1 MAGKKRRKIRGTDGD
16 DELIGTKK
24 KNKLYGYDGDDV
36 IDGGAGGKNKAWG
49 GNGADTFVTR
59 DAKGY
64 LKIMDFEIGKDL
76 IEFCG
81 CASTRIEMRG
91 DNAWILKGS
100 NVKAVV
106 MGVDE
111 SDLTLDFANRIIF

>member
-1 MAGKKRRKIRGTDGD
+1 M
-16 DELIGTKK
+16 
-24 KNKLYGYDGDDV
+24 

-59 DAKGY
+59 DAKSY
-64 LKIMDFEIGKDL
+64 LKIMDFEIGKAL

>member
-1 MAGKKRRKIRGTDGD
+1 MAAPAARTRPG
-16 DELIGTKK
+16 
-24 KNKLYGYDGDDV
+24 
-36 IDGGAGGKNKAWG
+36 G

-59 DAKGY
+59 DSKGY
-64 LKIMDFEIGKDL
+64 LKIMDFEVGRDL

-100 NVKAVV
+100 TVKAVV
-106 MGVDE
+106 VGVDE
-111 SDLTLDFANRIIF
+111 SDLTMDFANGIIF